1 MKVRVNTLEIE
12 LTLDEYCRL
21 VYTTIPCAEAKCN
34 AHRGEACHRLIKRKG
49 FNGMRYPHYWRR
61 MYFTKWK
68 KANPGKFIKLVNQIL
83 EQRRAAWE
91 NPQLR

>member
-1 MKVRVNTLEIE
+1 MEVE

-21 VYTTIPCAEAKCN
+21 VYATIPCNEQKCM
-34 AHRGEACHRLIKRKG
+34 APRGQACRRLIKRKG

-61 MYFTKWK
+61 MYFTQWK
-68 KANPGKFIKLVNQIL
+68 KKNPAKFIKLIDQLI
-83 EQRRAAWE
+83 EQRRSAWE